1 MELNSNK
8 ICNLNEL
15 ISLKTNFFDNSRVKL
30 VRHKDNRK
38 EYREIIK
45 DREQLIDYQKSQEKP
60 VFSKTD
66 YIISF
71 VGQEG
76 TKALF
81 FGVFK
86 IKGVQKREKDF
97 LYDIEEVNILEEF
110 IGRIVIDW
118 GLATRKWEQLYDK
131 NPKEILE
138 ILPKGY
144 LGNFPGLT
152 NFVLDFEELRKLITN
167 PDANKDWK
175 NHLSSINGIYLIL
188 DKTTGNLYIGSA
200 NGNGGIWQRWTEY
213 VKTKTGGNK
222 LLIDLCCNNNNYHKN
237 FQFTVLQTLPS
248 NITQKEIIQ
257 IESLY
262 KLKFGSRFYG
272 LNAN

>member
-118 GLATRKWEQLYDK
+118 GLATRKWEQHYDK

-257 IESLY
+257 IENLY

>member
-1 MELNSNK
+1 MELNSNR

-15 ISLKTNFFDNSRVKL
+15 ISLKTDFFDNSRVKL

-38 EYREIIK
+38 EYRELMK
-45 DREQLIDYQKSQEKP
+45 DREQLIEYQKSQDKE

-71 VGQEG
+71 VGQDG

-86 IKGVQKREKDF
+86 INGVEKREKDF
-97 LYDIEEVNILEEF
+97 FYNIEEVDILQEF

-118 GLATRKWEQLYDK
+118 GSAVIKWDQYYDK
-131 NPKEILE
+131 NPKEVLE

-144 LGNFPGLT
+144 IGNFPGLT
-152 NFVLDFEELRKLITN
+152 NFVLDFEELKKLISN
-167 PDANKDWK
+167 PDGNKDWK
-175 NHLSSINGIYLIL
+175 NHLSSVNGIYLIL
-188 DKTTGNLYIGSA
+188 DKSTGNLYIGSA
-200 NGNGGIWQRWTEY
+200 NGNGGIWQRWSDY

-222 LLIDLCCNNNNYHKN
+222 ILIELCCDNENYHKN

-248 NITQKEIIQ
+248 NITQREIVN
-257 IESLY
+257 IENLY
-262 KLKFGSRFYG
+262 KRKFGSRFYG

>member
-1 MELNSNK
+1 MELNSNR
-8 ICNLNEL
+8 ICKLNEL
-15 ISLKTNFFDNSRVKL
+15 ISLKTDFFDNSRVKL

-38 EYREIIK
+38 EYRELMK
-45 DREQLIDYQKSQEKP
+45 DREQLIEYQKSQDKE

-71 VGQEG
+71 VGQDG

-86 IKGVQKREKDF
+86 INGVEKREKDF
-97 LYDIEEVNILEEF
+97 FYNIEEVDILQEF

-118 GLATRKWEQLYDK
+118 GSAAIKWDQYYDK
-131 NPKEILE
+131 NPKEVLE

-144 LGNFPGLT
+144 IGNFPGLT
-152 NFVLDFEELRKLITN
+152 NFVLDYEELKKLISN

-175 NHLSSINGIYLIL
+175 NHLSSVNGIYLIL
-188 DKTTGNLYIGSA
+188 DKSTGNLYIGSA
-200 NGNGGIWQRWTEY
+200 NGNGGIWQRWSDY

-222 LLIDLCCNNNNYHKN
+222 ILIELCCDNENYHKN

-248 NITQKEIIQ
+248 NITQREIVN
-257 IESLY
+257 IENLY
-262 KLKFGSRFYG
+262 KRKFGSRFYG

>member
-1 MELNSNK
+1 MELNSNR

-15 ISLKTNFFDNSRVKL
+15 ISLKTDFFDNSRVKL

-38 EYREIIK
+38 EYRELMK
-45 DREQLIDYQKSQEKP
+45 DREQLIEYQKSQDKE

-71 VGQEG
+71 VGQDG

-86 IKGVQKREKDF
+86 INGVEKREKDF
-97 LYDIEEVNILEEF
+97 FYNIEEVDILQEF

-118 GLATRKWEQLYDK
+118 GSAAIKWDQYYDK
-131 NPKEILE
+131 NPKEVLE

-144 LGNFPGLT
+144 IGNFPGLT
-152 NFVLDFEELRKLITN
+152 NFVLDYEELKKLISN

-175 NHLSSINGIYLIL
+175 NHLSSVNGIYLIL
-188 DKTTGNLYIGSA
+188 DKSTGNLYIGSA
-200 NGNGGIWQRWTEY
+200 NGNGGIWQRWSDY

-222 LLIDLCCNNNNYHKN
+222 ILIELCCDNENYHKN

-248 NITQKEIIQ
+248 NITQREIVN
-257 IESLY
+257 IENLY
-262 KLKFGSRFYG
+262 KRKFGSRFYG